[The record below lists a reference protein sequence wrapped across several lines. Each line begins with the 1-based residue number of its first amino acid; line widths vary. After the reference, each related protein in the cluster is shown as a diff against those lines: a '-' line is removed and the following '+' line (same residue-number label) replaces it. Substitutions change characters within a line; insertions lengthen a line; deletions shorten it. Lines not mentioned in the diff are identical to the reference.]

1 MSNSRIHHRSDTAPD
16 NISGNAHPDSDI
28 LFNIAEH
35 LKRKF
40 KIPRG
45 RIKIEHTIRIA
56 GKHTE
61 VLGQLTPE
69 EISLVRGIVHTP
81 DIMVVDGEN
90 KPELIIEQDGRIH
103 ESDEY
108 VEKDRRRNS
117 HYQRAGIPFIIMK
130 SSVIK
135 SKNVTPAE
143 YLNSELER
151 LEWRP
156 QPESNRNAP
165 P

>member
-1 MSNSRIHHRSDTAPD
+1 MVNGRIRRRSRTASDNQPD
-16 NISGNAHPDSDI
+16 NGHPDSAI

-35 LKRKF
+35 LKRRF

-45 RIKIEHTIRIA
+45 RVKIDHTILIT
-56 GKHTE
+56 GKHAK

-69 EISLVRGIVHTP
+69 EISLYRGIVHTP
-81 DIMVVDGEN
+81 DVMVINAEN
-90 KPELIIEQDGRIH
+90 EPELIVEQDGRSH
-103 ESDEY
+103 ESEERA
-108 VEKDRRRNS
+108 EKDRRRNS
-117 HYQRAGIPFIIMK
+117 HYERAGIPFIIMK

-156 QPESNRNAP
+156 P

>member
-1 MSNSRIHHRSDTAPD
+1 MGNGRIPSRSRTAPD
-16 NISGNAHPDSDI
+16 NPSDNGHPDSDI

-35 LKRKF
+35 LKRRF
-40 KIPRG
+40 KISRG
-45 RIKIEHTIRIA
+45 RIKIDHAIMIT
-56 GKHTE
+56 GKRVK
-61 VLGQLTPE
+61 VLGQLTLE
-69 EISLVRGIVHTP
+69 EISLVRGIVRTP
-81 DIMVVDGEN
+81 DVMVVDVEN
-90 KPELIIEQDGRIH
+90 EPELIVEQDGRIH
-103 ESDEY
+103 ESEELA
-108 VEKDRRRNS
+108 EKDRKRNS
-117 HYQRAGIPFIIMK
+117 HYERAGIPFIIMK

-156 QPESNRNAP
+156 SPESNRNAP